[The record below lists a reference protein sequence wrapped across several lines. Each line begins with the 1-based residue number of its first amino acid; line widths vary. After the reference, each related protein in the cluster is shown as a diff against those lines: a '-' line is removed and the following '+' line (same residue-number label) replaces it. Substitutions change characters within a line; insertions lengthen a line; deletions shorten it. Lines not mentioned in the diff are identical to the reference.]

1 MTKVVIF
8 AFRSDPLCFSHV
20 LLNVLDMEDKG
31 MWGEIVLE
39 GEATKL
45 VPIMAEEGHFLN
57 QMYQLARGKGLFWGA
72 CRACATKMGVVEEIE
87 AEQIP
92 LQGDMSGHP
101 PMSHFFKEGYTILT
115 F

>member
-1 MTKVVIF
+1 MKKVVIF
-8 AFRSDPLCFSHV
+8 AFRSDPVCFSHA

-45 VPIMAEEGHFLN
+45 VPLMADPAHFLYPL
-57 QMYQLARGKGLFWGA
+57 YQQAKNKGLIWGA
-72 CRACATKMGVVEEIE
+72 CRACAAKMGMTAFME
-87 AEQIP
+87 AENIP
-92 LQGDMSGHP
+92 LAGDMSGHP
-101 PMSHFFKEGYTILT
+101 PMSHFLKEEYTILT